1 MNSCFHNILMVEN
14 ALLHST
20 IPVVSLFNILCHN
33 YGQLIMVH
41 SLNWSTNAMQ
51 LPQDHMVYSIL
62 YAWFDLKWYYTTFL
76 DLFLIKIRLLLFVF
90 FVTVECSSMWPKHN
104 LITARRS
111 TATCNK
117 HFSLDTCI
125 NSLFLQLHKECI
137 SLLFLLC
144 PFRIFSNETRS

>member
-1 MNSCFHNILMVEN
+1 MVEN

-33 YGQLIMVH
+33 YGQSIMVH

-51 LPQDHMVYSIL
+51 LPQDHTGVQYTLCMI
-62 YAWFDLKWYYTTFL
+62 WFENDTTQLFWIYFWLKLSSYC
-76 DLFLIKIRLLLFVF
+76 F
-90 FVTVECSSMWPKHN
+90 FVTVECASLWPKHN

-125 NSLFLQLHKECI
+125 NSLFLQLNKECI
-137 SLLFLLC
+137 SLVFAL
-144 PFRIFSNETRS
+144 PF